1 MALKPLTR
9 RQCYSLGQGVVLVMD
24 PIIEAYVGE
33 YASGKSENAVNRA
46 IELNQK
52 GLSVTLV
59 DLDTVEPC
67 YTIRPIKKELEAMGL
82 NVVAW
87 ETRDTV
93 GLGEAGSVIQGA
105 MRWVL
110 RRPGNIIMD
119 IGYGVHGAQIFNLIE
134 GAVENPYLKII
145 AVINMS
151 RPFTSTVDR
160 ILDYVATLGRVDALL
175 NNTHMAEETTVEIVQ
190 NGARGVA
197 EAGRILG
204 VPMVATSAVKEIAD
218 QMGTVDCMGVPVR
231 PLERLMPRT
240 FW

>member
-1 MALKPLTR
+1 ME
-9 RQCYSLGQGVVLVMD
+9 

-46 IELNQK
+46 IDLCRR
-52 GLSVTLV
+52 GLPVTLV
-59 DLDTVEPC
+59 DLDTVEPV

-93 GLGEAGSVIQGA
+93 GLGEAGSVIKGS

-119 IGYGVHGAQIFNLIE
+119 VGYGVHGARIFNLIE
-134 GAVENPYLKII
+134 GAFENPYLKII

-151 RPFTSTVDR
+151 RPFTSNIEN

-190 NGARGVA
+190 KGAVGVA
-197 EAGRILG
+197 EAAKILG
-204 VPMVATSAVKEIAD
+204 LPVVATSAVQEIAAKI
-218 QMGTVDCMGVPVR
+218 GPVDAVGNPVW
-231 PLERLMPRT
+231 PLERIMPRT

>member
-1 MALKPLTR
+1 ME
-9 RQCYSLGQGVVLVMD
+9 

-46 IELNQK
+46 IDLCRR
-52 GLSVTLV
+52 GLPVTLV
-59 DLDTVEPC
+59 DLDTVEPV
-67 YTIRPIKKELEAMGL
+67 YTIRPIKKELEAMGID
-82 NVVAW
+82 VVAW

-93 GLGEAGSVIQGA
+93 GLGEAGSVIKGS

-119 IGYGVHGAQIFNLIE
+119 VGYGVHGARIFNLIE
-134 GAVENPYLKII
+134 GAFENPHLKII

-151 RPFTSTVDR
+151 RPFTSTVEN
-160 ILDYVATLGRVDALL
+160 ILEYVATLGRVDALL

-190 NGARGVA
+190 KGAAGVA
-197 EAGRILG
+197 EAARILG
-204 VPMVATSAVKEIAD
+204 LPVVATSAVREIAD
-218 QMGTVDCMGVPVR
+218 QIGPADAVGNPVW
-231 PLERLMPRT
+231 PLERIMPRT

>member
-1 MALKPLTR
+1 ME
-9 RQCYSLGQGVVLVMD
+9 

-46 IELNQK
+46 IDLCRR
-52 GLSVTLV
+52 GLPVTLV
-59 DLDTVEPC
+59 DLDTVEPV
-67 YTIRPIKKELEAMGL
+67 YTIRPIKKELEGMGL

-93 GLGEAGSVIQGA
+93 GLGEAGNVIKGS

-119 IGYGVHGAQIFNLIE
+119 VGYGVHGARIFNLIE
-134 GAVENPYLKII
+134 GADDNPYLKII

-151 RPFTSTVDR
+151 RPFTSTVDN
-160 ILDYVATLGRVDALL
+160 ILDYLATLGRVDALL
-175 NNTHMAEETTVEIVQ
+175 NNTHMAEETTAEMVQ
-190 NGARGVA
+190 NGARGVT
-197 EAGRILG
+197 EVGKILG
-204 VPMVATSAVKEIAD
+204 LPVVATSAVKAVAD
-218 QMGTVDCMGVPVR
+218 QIGPTDCMGNPVW
-231 PLERLMPRT
+231 PLERIMPRT

>member
-1 MALKPLTR
+1 ME
-9 RQCYSLGQGVVLVMD
+9 

-46 IELNQK
+46 IDLCRR
-52 GLSVTLV
+52 GLPVTLV
-59 DLDTVEPC
+59 DLDTVEPV

-93 GLGEAGSVIQGA
+93 GLGEAGSVIKGS

-119 IGYGVHGAQIFNLIE
+119 IGYGVHGARIFNLIE
-134 GAVENPYLKII
+134 GADENPYLKII
-145 AVINMS
+145 AVLNMS
-151 RPFTSTVDR
+151 RPFTSTVDN
-160 ILDYVATLGRVDALL
+160 ILEYVSTLGRVDALL

-190 NGARGVA
+190 KGARGIA
-197 EAGRILG
+197 EAARILG
-204 VPMVATSAVKEIAD
+204 LPVVATSAVKEIAD
-218 QMGTVDCMGVPVR
+218 QIGACDCVGNPVW
-231 PLERLMPRT
+231 PLERIMPRT

>member
-1 MALKPLTR
+1 ME
-9 RQCYSLGQGVVLVMD
+9 

-46 IELNQK
+46 IDLCRR
-52 GLSVTLV
+52 GLPVTLV
-59 DLDTVEPC
+59 DLDTVEPV

-82 NVVAW
+82 SVVAW

-93 GLGEAGSVIQGA
+93 GLGEAGSVIKGS

-119 IGYGVHGAQIFNLIE
+119 VGYGVHGARIFNLIE
-134 GAVENPYLKII
+134 GAFENPYLKII

-151 RPFTSTVDR
+151 RPFTSTVEN
-160 ILDYVATLGRVDALL
+160 ILEYVATLGRVDALL

-190 NGARGVA
+190 KGAAGVA
-197 EAGRILG
+197 EAAKILG
-204 VPMVATSAVKEIAD
+204 LPVVATSAVQEIAA
-218 QMGTVDCMGVPVR
+218 QIGPVDAVGNPVW
-231 PLERLMPRT
+231 PLERIMPRT

>member
-1 MALKPLTR
+1 ME
-9 RQCYSLGQGVVLVMD
+9 

-46 IELNQK
+46 IDLCRR
-52 GLSVTLV
+52 GLPVTLV
-59 DLDTVEPC
+59 DLDTVEPV
-67 YTIRPIKKELEAMGL
+67 YTIRPIKKELEAMGIS
-82 NVVAW
+82 VVAW

-93 GLGEAGSVIQGA
+93 GLGEAGSVIKGS

-119 IGYGVHGAQIFNLIE
+119 VGYGVHGARIFNLIE
-134 GAVENPYLKII
+134 GAFENPYLKII

-151 RPFTSTVDR
+151 RPFTSTVEN
-160 ILDYVATLGRVDALL
+160 ILEYVATLGRVDALL

-190 NGARGVA
+190 KGAIGVS
-197 EAGRILG
+197 EAAKILG
-204 VPMVATSAVKEIAD
+204 MSVVATSAVQEIAD
-218 QMGTVDCMGVPVR
+218 KIGPVDAVGNPVW
-231 PLERLMPRT
+231 PLERIMPRT

>member
-1 MALKPLTR
+1 
-9 RQCYSLGQGVVLVMD
+9 MD

-46 IELNQK
+46 IDLCRR

-59 DLDTVEPC
+59 DLDTVEPV

-82 NVVAW
+82 TVVAW

-93 GLGEAGSVIQGA
+93 GLGEAGSVIKGS

-110 RRPGNIIMD
+110 RRPGNIILD
-119 IGYGVHGAQIFNLIE
+119 VGYGVHGARIFNLIE
-134 GAVENPYLKII
+134 GAFENPYLKII

-151 RPFTSTVDR
+151 RPFTSTVEN
-160 ILDYVATLGRVDALL
+160 ILEYVATLGRVDALL

-190 NGARGVA
+190 KGAAGVA
-197 EAGRILG
+197 EAAKTLG
-204 VPMVATSAVKEIAD
+204 VPMVATSAVQEIAD
-218 QMGTVDCMGVPVR
+218 KIGPVDAVGNPVW
-231 PLERLMPRT
+231 PLERIMPRT

>member
-1 MALKPLTR
+1 LDKEW
-9 RQCYSLGQGVVLVMD
+9 VLLS

-46 IELNQK
+46 MDLCRQ
-52 GLSVTLV
+52 GLPVTLV

-67 YTIRPIKKELEAMGL
+67 YTIRPIKRELEAMGMD
-82 NVVAW
+82 VVAW

-93 GLGEAGSVIQGA
+93 GLGEAGNVIKGS

-110 RRPGNIIMD
+110 RRKGNIIMD
-119 IGYGVHGAQIFNLIE
+119 VGYGVHGARIFNLIE
-134 GAVENPYLKII
+134 GAFENPYLKII

-151 RPFTSTVDR
+151 RPFTSNVEN
-160 ILDYVATLGRVDALL
+160 ILEYVATLGRVDALL
-175 NNTHMAEETTVEIVQ
+175 NNTHMAEETTVDIVQ

-197 EAGRILG
+197 QAARILDLP
-204 VPMVATSAVKEIAD
+204 VVATSAVTAIAE
-218 QMGTVDCMGVPVR
+218 QIGEFDCMGHPVR
-231 PLERLMPRT
+231 KLERIMPRT